1 LLINARDAMPDGGK
15 AVVAIDEISQ
25 PDETGEARDYLR
37 ICVRDEGGGI
47 PSELI
52 ERVTEPFFTTKAAG
66 QGTGLGLSM
75 VAGFV
80 EQSGGVFRIRSE
92 PGKGTQVEMILPTT
106 DAARSEGAKESDQSK
121 DITVQSV
128 LVVDD
133 DESVRV
139 ILSEQLKDM
148 GLDVAVAESG
158 ERALAMLK
166 NGAGGTEFVL
176 TDFSMPGLDGM
187 QLLAKV
193 RKTWPG
199 IRGAIMTG
207 NPQESLRGC
216 DPDIPVILK
225 PINPKELKRL
235 LADA

>member
-1 LLINARDAMPDGGK
+1 
-15 AVVAIDEISQ
+15 VVAIDETRQ
-25 PDETGEARDYLR
+25 LGEAGEARDYLR
-37 ICVRDEGGGI
+37 ISVRDEGGGI
-47 PSELI
+47 PVELM

-80 EQSGGVFRIRSE
+80 EQSGGMFRIRSE
-92 PGKGTQVEMILPTT
+92 PGKGTEVEMILPTT
-106 DAARSEGAKESDQSK
+106 DASRSESVRDLDQPAQIAVHK
-121 DITVQSV
+121 V

-133 DESVRV
+133 DESVRL
-139 ILSEQLKDM
+139 ILSEQLKDL
-148 GLDVAVAESG
+148 GLDVTVAESG

-166 NGAGGTEFVL
+166 NGAGETEFVL

-187 QLLAKV
+187 ALLTQV
-193 RKTWPG
+193 RKKWPG

-216 DPDIPVILK
+216 DPDIPVIHK

-235 LADA
+235 LAET